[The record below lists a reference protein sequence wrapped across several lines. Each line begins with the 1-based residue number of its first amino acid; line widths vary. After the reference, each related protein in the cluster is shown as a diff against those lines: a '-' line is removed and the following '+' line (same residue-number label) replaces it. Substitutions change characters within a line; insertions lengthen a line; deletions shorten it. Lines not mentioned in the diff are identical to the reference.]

1 MQKAEAANRRLIP
14 GYVYR
19 EQKRSWLC
27 GKSWRQ
33 LVQRSQASPGEKEEA
48 TIQLNTGRI
57 CDRPDGRWYDN
68 KLIPTS
74 LSSQQLPLQHFRTDH
89 ILAEHRHGEKKNKRL
104 RERRASLLRGKPQLR
119 SRAPSASKRTNKNKD
134 FFSLPHPDAARSYP
148 AQRKTVSRK

>member
-27 GKSWRQ
+27 GKSWRE

-89 ILAEHRHGEKKNKRL
+89 ILAEHRHGEKKKQKA
-104 RERRASLLRGKPQLR
+104 ERAEGLS
-119 SRAPSASKRTNKNKD
+119 
-134 FFSLPHPDAARSYP
+134 P
-148 AQRKTVSRK
+148 ARKTPATFTSAFRFEAYK